1 MHEMM
6 QSYLE
11 HLYTPH
17 ACDIKKSLFF
27 YQNEQYGELY
37 YYGFL
42 KLLKYLNLGDK
53 DHFLDVGCGLGKI
66 VFQSFLTT
74 MVASASGIEIN
85 ALRYQIAIK
94 VEENIRQQLPDMFR
108 QARSLH
114 MIHGD
119 FLQHDFPNITVVYLC
134 STVFSFDLLYV
145 VGQKINAM
153 PHVRR
158 IATLRKLPNLSDF
171 KLSKR
176 IFLQA
181 DWERVPCYIYERSL
195 YAE

>member
-1 MHEMM
+1 
-6 QSYLE
+6 
-11 HLYTPH
+11 
-17 ACDIKKSLFF
+17 
-27 YQNEQYGELY
+27 
-37 YYGFL
+37 
-42 KLLKYLNLGDK
+42 
-53 DHFLDVGCGLGKI
+53 
-66 VFQSFLTT
+66 
-74 MVASASGIEIN
+74 
-85 ALRYQIAIK
+85 
-94 VEENIRQQLPDMFR
+94 
-108 QARSLH
+108 